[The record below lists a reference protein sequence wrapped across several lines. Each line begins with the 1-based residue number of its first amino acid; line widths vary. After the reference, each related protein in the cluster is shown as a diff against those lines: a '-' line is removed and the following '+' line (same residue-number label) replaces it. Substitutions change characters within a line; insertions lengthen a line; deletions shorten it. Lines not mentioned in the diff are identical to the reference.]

1 MIKVKSGKV
10 ILHII
15 TSLERGGAQ
24 KILFYLVKNGI
35 KKNIKHI
42 IIVLREK
49 TNFTSDF
56 KKIGID
62 VYHLNGKNIFKIP
75 FILLKL
81 IKLIRIIKPSILQ
94 TWLYHADLLGSI
106 ATIFNRGIPIIW
118 TIHHASNSLKYESLH
133 TKVSVL
139 ILAKISSFV
148 PKSIIYCSEL
158 SFSIHKKFGY
168 CDSKA
173 KTICNGIDTN
183 IFKPNSQKRL
193 IQRKKLSINQNE
205 ILIGLIA
212 RYDPNK
218 GISYF
223 LNIAKTVLNK
233 KNNVKFLMC
242 GTDMNQQNQSL
253 MNQIYNR
260 SLQKNII
267 LLGERKD
274 IASVYNSLDLLIC
287 TSITES
293 FGLVIFEAISS
304 GVDVISFDIPALRN
318 IVDDKNLVIPGDSLS
333 FANKIIYFINNRN
346 NNVFN
351 NNISREAI
359 IKKYDINN
367 MINKYN
373 NIYFNN

>member
-1 MIKVKSGKV
+1 
-10 ILHII
+10 
-15 TSLERGGAQ
+15 
-24 KILFYLVKNGI
+24 
-35 KKNIKHI
+35 
-42 IIVLREK
+42 
-49 TNFTSDF
+49 
-56 KKIGID
+56 
-62 VYHLNGKNIFKIP
+62 
-75 FILLKL
+75 
-81 IKLIRIIKPSILQ
+81 
-94 TWLYHADLLGSI
+94 
-106 ATIFNRGIPIIW
+106 
-118 TIHHASNSLKYESLH
+118 
-133 TKVSVL
+133 
-139 ILAKISSFV
+139 
-148 PKSIIYCSEL
+148 
-158 SFSIHKKFGY
+158 
-168 CDSKA
+168 
-173 KTICNGIDTN
+173 
-183 IFKPNSQKRL
+183 
-193 IQRKKLSINQNE
+193 
-205 ILIGLIA
+205 
-212 RYDPNK
+212 
-218 GISYF
+218 
-223 LNIAKTVLNK
+223 
-233 KNNVKFLMC
+233 FLMC